1 MFFQNLES
9 VLQRHSFLPKNI
21 WNVHETGV
29 TTVQVPDKIIARKGL
44 KQVGAMTSAE
54 RGSLVTVVAAVNA
67 KGNMIP
73 PMFIFPRKNVRPHFI
88 QAAPCGSIGAANG
101 SGWMQEKEFV
111 VFLQHFVSQTRAT
124 PTNKVLLLL
133 DNHSSHC
140 SIPAI
145 QHYKEHGII
154 LLTFPPHCSHKLQP
168 LDLSVFGPLK
178 RNVNVAMDAWM
189 RCHPGTPA
197 SIYDIPAIVA
207 QALPQAATPRN
218 ITAGFRCTGIW
229 TINPAIFSSEDFAPS
244 LVTDRPEQSA
254 ATTTAAAAVP
264 TTEAS
269 AAAAVPASV
278 PASVSATQPQT
289 TTAAALPVSA
299 DLVAAAPPAATS
311 EPSRF
316 PFLGSSSCTAGP
328 STSFQLFSPEA
339 LQPYPKAGPRKGV
352 TKGTMSATIVTV
364 DRCCGEA

>member
-1 MFFQNLES
+1 
-9 VLQRHSFLPKNI
+9 
-21 WNVHETGV
+21 
-29 TTVQVPDKIIARKGL
+29 
-44 KQVGAMTSAE
+44 
-54 RGSLVTVVAAVNA
+54 
-67 KGNMIP
+67 
-73 PMFIFPRKNVRPHFI
+73 
-88 QAAPCGSIGAANG
+88 
-101 SGWMQEKEFV
+101 MQEKKFV

-145 QHYKEHGII
+145 QYCKEHGII

-168 LDLSVFGPLK
+168 LDRSVFGPLK

-189 RCHPGTPA
+189 RCHPGTPV

-229 TINPAIFSSEDFAPS
+229 PINPAIFSFEDFAPS
-244 LVTDRPEQSA
+244 FVTDRPEQSA
-254 ATTTAAAAVP
+254 ATTT
-264 TTEAS
+264 
-269 AAAAVPASV
+269 AAAVPASV
-278 PASVSATQPQT
+278 PASVSATQPET
-289 TTAAALPVSA
+289 TTAVALPVSA
-299 DLVAAAPPAATS
+299 GLVAAAPPAATS

-316 PFLGSSSCTAGP
+316 PFFRSSSCTAGP

-352 TKGTMSATIVTV
+352 TKGRKRKVTAILTDTPV
-364 DRCCGEA
+364 KKVLEEAEGKNEPKAKHKLNINKKNTKETEKCPCLVCDEEFAKSVPGESWIRFREQGDYLMQPASLSIRDE

>member
-1 MFFQNLES
+1 
-9 VLQRHSFLPKNI
+9 
-21 WNVHETGV
+21 
-29 TTVQVPDKIIARKGL
+29 
-44 KQVGAMTSAE
+44 
-54 RGSLVTVVAAVNA
+54 
-67 KGNMIP
+67 MIP
-73 PMFIFPRKNVRPHFI
+73 PMFVFPRKNFWPHFI

-145 QHYKEHGII
+145 QYCKEHGII

-168 LDLSVFGPLK
+168 FDRSVFGPLK
-178 RNVNVAMDAWM
+178 RDVNVAMDAWM
-189 RCHPGTPA
+189 RCHPGNPA
-197 SIYDIPAIVA
+197 SIYDIPTIVA
-207 QALPQAATPRN
+207 QALP
-218 ITAGFRCTGIW
+218 
-229 TINPAIFSSEDFAPS
+229 EDFAPRF
-244 LVTDRPEQSA
+244 VTDRPEQSA
-254 ATTTAAAAVP
+254 TTTAAVP
-264 TTEAS
+264 TTQAS

-278 PASVSATQPQT
+278 SATQPRT

-299 DLVAAAPPAATS
+299 DLVAAAPPAANS

-316 PFLGSSSCTAGP
+316 PFLGSSPCTVGPSTSSCTAGS

-352 TKGTMSATIVTV
+352 TKGRKRKVRAF
-364 DRCCGEA
+364 